1 MVASVVPSGDNLA
14 LLTQDSGAKNELV
27 AMNAKLARLV
37 DYTPIGAHSSGADIS
52 SAVTL
57 TKPAGAT
64 GIIIQALTKNVRFR
78 LDGVNPTAAV
88 GFQLK
93 ADNEP
98 LLISVPGADIC
109 VIQEAATASL
119 QYQWVA

>member
-1 MVASVVPSGDNLA
+1 MVATVVPSGNNLA
-14 LLTQDSGAKNELV
+14 LLTKDGETKNELV
-27 AMNAKLARLV
+27 AMNAKLTRLV
-37 DYTPIGAHSSGADIS
+37 DYTPIGAHVSGTNIAN
-52 SAVTL
+52 AVTL

-64 GIIIQALTKNVRFR
+64 GIILQTITQNVRWR
-78 LDGVNPTAAV
+78 LDGTNPTTTV

-93 ADNEP
+93 AGNDP
-98 LLISVPGADIC
+98 LLIAVPGADIR